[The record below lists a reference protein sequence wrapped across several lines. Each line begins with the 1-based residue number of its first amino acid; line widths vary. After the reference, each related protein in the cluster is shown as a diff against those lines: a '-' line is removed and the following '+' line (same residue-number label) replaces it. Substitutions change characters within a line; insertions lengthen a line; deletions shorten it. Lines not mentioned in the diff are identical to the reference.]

1 VDTAEFVKHFEG
13 TFQDLVGSSVLIALS
28 GGGDSVAL
36 LRLLREPALGLDLAA
51 AHVHHGLRGVEAD
64 ADAAFCRDLCAE
76 LGVPIAV
83 LDLPTDRRR
92 PVGGEAG
99 WRRRRYRALA
109 EHAAAIGVAA
119 TATAHHRDDVAEGV
133 VVQLLRGAGPRAMA
147 GIAERT
153 ADGVIRPLLP
163 WTRGE
168 LRSWLERNAIGWRDD
183 SSNTDTSRLRNRVRL
198 DFLPRLEVDFPG
210 LRGHLVNLA
219 QAIAE
224 GEAFMTAE
232 AADRVGFADPWD
244 PAGGVPLAAL
254 GRLPRALRAR
264 WLHRQMALLGIDH
277 TTRRQLELFHLM
289 LDTGAPRAVSM
300 GGRWRL
306 RAAARRLWAE
316 PPGDPAG
323 AAATLVEGRPVGLG
337 IPGWSVRL
345 GDPDEPA
352 PGAVWRWRPR
362 SEASVIILRP
372 IGAEDGLTDPSG
384 VVHGLRGAVAGAL
397 PRHLR
402 AAWPLF
408 CEDDMIRWIPGVW
421 QHPDP
426 GESSSRVVEVIRR

>member
-1 VDTAEFVKHFEG
+1 VDSADFIEG
-13 TFQDLVGSSVLIALS
+13 FRRQFPDLIGKSVLVALS

-36 LRLLREPALGLDLAA
+36 LRLLGEPALGLELAA
-51 AHVHHGLRGVEAD
+51 AHVHHGLRGSEAD

-76 LGVPIAV
+76 LGVPITV
-83 LDLPTDRRR
+83 LGLPADRRR
-92 PVGGEAG
+92 PVGGEAA

-109 EHAAAIGVAA
+109 EHAAAIGIA
-119 TATAHHRDDVAEGV
+119 TIATAHHRDDVAEGV

-153 ADGVIRPLLP
+153 ADGIVRPLLP

-168 LRSWLERNAIGWRDD
+168 IRAWLEKNGVPWRDD

-198 DFLPRLEVDFPG
+198 DLLPRLEADVPG

-219 QAIAE
+219 HAIAE
-224 GEAFMTAE
+224 GEAFMTEE
-232 AADRVGFADPWD
+232 AGDRVGFADPWS
-244 PAGGVPLAAL
+244 PEGGVELAAL
-254 GRLPRALRAR
+254 AGLPRALRAR
-264 WLHRQMALLGIDH
+264 WLHGQMACLGIGH
-277 TTRRQLELFHLM
+277 TTRRQLELFHLL
-289 LDTGAPRAVSM
+289 LDTGSPRAVSM

-316 PPGDPAG
+316 PPSPPTG
-323 AAATLVEGRPVGLG
+323 AAATLVDGLSVDLG
-337 IPGWSVRL
+337 IPGWTARL
-345 GDPDEPA
+345 AAPDDPDPC
-352 PGAVWRWRPR
+352 AVWRWCPR
-362 SEASVIILRP
+362 SPSSVIELRP
-372 IGAEDGLTDPSG
+372 IGAATGRDDGSG
-384 VVHGLRGAVAGAL
+384 AARGLRGSIAEAL

-402 AAWPLF
+402 QAWPLI
-408 CEDDMIRWIPGVW
+408 CEDDMICWIPGVW